1 MLPMLMSFSAYAEE
15 STAAGA
21 ASAVTQQP
29 IDADAAIK
37 VARSESCLRCHG
49 VSKVKEGPSYTK
61 IAAFYR
67 NNADAEDAL
76 YEHIVTGP
84 KVKLTD
90 GHKEK
95 HKSITDKTPEQIRN
109 LVRWILA
116 Q

>member
-1 MLPMLMSFSAYAEE
+1 MMFAISTYADEAT
-15 STAAGA
+15 TASA

-29 IDADAAIK
+29 VDVDAAIK

-49 VSKVKEGPSYTK
+49 VSKKKEGPPYTK

-76 YEHIVTGP
+76 YEHITTGP

-95 HKSITDKTPEQIRN
+95 HKAVLDKSPEQIRN

>member
-1 MLPMLMSFSAYAEE
+1 MKIRSNVKILLFGILPMMAAFSALADEP
-15 STAAGA
+15 
-21 ASAVTQQP
+21 V
-29 IDADAAIK
+29 DADAAMK

-49 VSKVKEGPSYTK
+49 VSKKKEGPSYTV
-61 IAAFYR
+61 IAAFYKS
-67 NNADAEDAL
+67 NPDAVDVI
-76 YEHIVTGP
+76 YEHITTGP

-95 HKSITDKTPEQIRN
+95 HKAILDKSPEEIRN